1 MMMLRCSR
9 EIDQQKKELI
19 KELLQKYMLFYRK
32 HLRQGEMHLVT
43 AS

>member
-1 MMMLRCSR
+1 MLRCLR
-9 EIDQQKKELI
+9 ENDQQKKELI

-32 HLRQGEMHLVT
+32 HLRQAEMYLVI